1 MEAVTIAFEGQ
12 ARAPVSSLL
21 NGQLVR
27 SMVLLVQQLRLLAEE
42 EVEAID
48 SMLKR
53 NDFNMQLMAT
63 LPALML
69 AWVGLWLLRSGWRKL
84 RSKDRALRDPLEA
97 MQAEVIAVDALLAA
111 GAEWEAPYR
120 QARLPRFQRDALS
133 QFEVTPMELGDVGE
147 LVFRVQRLR
156 ATGNQWLRGLVRTEL
171 LHDAQVLL
179 DSGRLS
185 ATQRSRVAQSLLRRL
200 DNVNGFRD
208 YW

>member
-1 MEAVTIAFEGQ
+1 
-12 ARAPVSSLL
+12 VSSLL
-21 NGQLVR
+21 NGQLLR
-27 SMVLLVQQLRLLAEE
+27 SMLLLIQQLRLLMEE

-53 NDFNMQLMAT
+53 NDFNMQVMAT

-69 AWVGLWLLRSGWRKL
+69 VSALVWSMRAGWRKL
-84 RSKDRALRDPLEA
+84 RSSDRALRDPIDA
-97 MQAEVIAVDALLAA
+97 MQAEVIAIDALLT
-111 GAEWEAPYR
+111 GAEWQPLRPNA
-120 QARLPRFQRDALS
+120 APRFQRDALS
-133 QFEVTPMELGDVGE
+133 QFEMTPMELSDVGE

-171 LHDAQVLL
+171 LHDSQLLL
-179 DSGRLS
+179 DSGRLG

-200 DNVNGFRD
+200 DNTNGLKD

>member
-1 MEAVTIAFEGQ
+1 M
-12 ARAPVSSLL
+12 SSLL
-21 NGQLVR
+21 NGQLLR
-27 SMVLLVQQLRLLAEE
+27 SMLLLIQQLRLLMEE

-53 NDFNMQLMAT
+53 NDFNMQVMAT

-69 AWVGLWLLRSGWRKL
+69 VSALVWSMRAGWRKL
-84 RSKDRALRDPLEA
+84 RSSDRALRDPIDA
-97 MQAEVIAVDALLAA
+97 MQAEVIAIDALLT
-111 GAEWEAPYR
+111 GAEWQPLRPNA
-120 QARLPRFQRDALS
+120 APRFQRDALS
-133 QFEVTPMELGDVGE
+133 QFEMTPMELSDVGE

-171 LHDAQVLL
+171 LHDSQLLL
-179 DSGRLS
+179 DSGRLG

-200 DNVNGFRD
+200 DNTNGLKD